1 MEQRPPTLESPRP
14 EGEQPLGPPVN
25 LFQRMHPLVFAAIVL
40 VVVFFLY
47 QVVAG
52 LAALLMFKGMVNE
65 QNVTLVRW
73 STLLSQI
80 FCILIPAL
88 IFGQLRFGRIRDA
101 LQLRVPRVREIIAT
115 VVAVFALQQVLQAY
129 MMLQHAIPLPEQI
142 QEIVDLIEDLFEKTY
157 RTLVTAH
164 SPLEFLFVVI
174 TVALVPALAEETL
187 FRGVVQRSIGQA
199 TGGLRAAVISGII
212 FAAYHLNPLSIVP
225 LVALGVFFGYIVYRS
240 GNLTLAI
247 FAHFFNN
254 FLACTAVFF
263 RMEDDFVVLS
273 PGGDPSPVIAGL
285 NALMFALVF
294 LAATSYFR
302 VLTVSK
308 SSE

>member
-1 MEQRPPTLESPRP
+1 
-14 EGEQPLGPPVN
+14 
-25 LFQRMHPLVFAAIVL
+25 
-40 VVVFFLY
+40 
-47 QVVAG
+47 
-52 LAALLMFKGMVNE
+52 
-65 QNVTLVRW
+65 
-73 STLLSQI
+73 
-80 FCILIPAL
+80 
-88 IFGQLRFGRIRDA
+88 
-101 LQLRVPRVREIIAT
+101 